1 MTVTA
6 SLVDQFQ
13 DYANSFN
20 RGYLKTWKAIGI
32 LSTLSKMPNITLDS
46 KRMYLYLAN
55 CLEMEGFGGFEIE
68 QIQKWLVEKNV

>member
-13 DYANSFN
+13 EYANSFK

-32 LSTLSKMPNITLDS
+32 LSTLDDIPNIAADS
-46 KRMYLYLAN
+46 NRMYLYLAN
-55 CLEMEGFGGFEIE
+55 SLEMEGFGGFDIE
-68 QIQKWLVEKNV
+68 QIQAWLQEKIA

>member
-13 DYANSFN
+13 EYANSFK
-20 RGYLKTWKAIGI
+20 RGYLKTWKAISI
-32 LSTLSKMPNITLDS
+32 LSTLSQIPAITLDS

-68 QIQKWLVEKNV
+68 QIQKWLIEKNI